1 MSITADQE
9 KRALTNVNTQLF
21 IGGEWREA
29 SGGATLDVEDPSTGE
44 AIASVADATPDD
56 ASAALDAA
64 CAAQG
69 EWAAHAPRERGEILR
84 RAYEAITAKADEL
97 ALVMTLEMGK
107 PLAESKAEIAYAS
120 EFFRWF
126 AEEAVRIE
134 GRYATAPNGAGRLLT
149 MRQPVGPCYMITP
162 WNFPMAMGTRKIGP
176 AIAAGC
182 TMVVKPAQQTPLSML
197 ALGEILEGAGLP
209 PGVLNIVTSSKSSDV
224 SKPIIGDARLRKLSF
239 TGSTEVGRKLIEQ
252 SAHNILRVSM
262 ELGGNAPFLVFD
274 DADVD
279 DAVEGAVIAKMRNIG
294 EACTAANRFH
304 VAEKV
309 QDEFTEKLAAK
320 LKEMPVGRGTN
331 DDVKVGPLIDA
342 TQREKVKELVDDA
355 ESKGAQVVLGGTERD
370 GAGYFFE
377 PTVIAGVPVEAR
389 LLKEEIFGPVAPV
402 ASFDDEEAAVAAAND
417 TEYGLVA
424 YVYTS
429 DIKRAF
435 RVVEGLETGMVGL
448 NQGLVSNPAAPFG
461 GVKQSGFGREGG
473 AEGIHE
479 YLEVKYVAM
488 NRRRGRARTR
498 ARRPQARRS
507 TLRIGRAPRPARR
520 GDLRRRAGAGRR
532 RALHRLARRP
542 AVGALRARARGRRAR
557 AALLHQLRQ
566 PQGPRAR
573 RQPGRRARDVV
584 ARPAAPAARRGA
596 GRAARRRRVRR
607 LLRVA
612 PARFAARRLGV
623 AAGHG
628 DPRPRGARREAR
640 GARRAVRRRRP
651 APGLLGRLP
660 AAPAGDRVLG
670 GPRQPPARPH
680 ALPARR
686 RRLAQR
692 AAQPVVRRNSTA
704 QMTATIAAS
713 TGEAPPEHADDRQ
726 DRADHGDEPGGAADL
741 HQPVGAL
748 LAGAP
753 RRPRAAA
760 LLEPAHSSAFEPAAI
775 LRRSSALSSV
785 SSSTPCSRAT
795 SRSVP
800 PLADA
805 SLTISA
811 ALS

>member
-9 KRALTNVNTQLF
+9 KSALTNVNTQLY

-44 AIASVADATPDD
+44 AIASVADATPED

-64 CAAQG
+64 CAVQA

-197 ALGEILEGAGLP
+197 ALGEILEESGLP
-209 PGVLNIVTSSKSSDV
+209 AGVLNIVTSSKSSDV

-304 VAEKV
+304 VAEKL
-309 QDEFTEKLAAK
+309 QDEFSEKLAAK
-320 LKEMPVGRGTN
+320 LAEMPVGRGTE
-331 DDVKVGPLIDA
+331 DDVKVGPLIDG
-342 TQREKVKELVDDA
+342 TQRDKVKELVDDA
-355 ESKGAQVVLGGTERD
+355 TSKGASVVLGGTERD
-370 GAGYFFE
+370 GAGYFFD
-377 PTVIAGVPVEAR
+377 PTVLADVPVEAR

-402 ASFDDEEAAVAAAND
+402 ATFDDEEAAVAAAND

-424 YVYTS
+424 YVYTR

-435 RVVEGLETGMVGL
+435 RVCEALDTGMVGL

-479 YLEVKYVAM
+479 YLEIKYVAM
-488 NRRRGRARTR
+488 N
-498 ARRPQARRS
+498 
-507 TLRIGRAPRPARR
+507 L
-520 GDLRRRAGAGRR
+520 
-532 RALHRLARRP
+532 
-542 AVGALRARARGRRAR
+542 
-557 AALLHQLRQ
+557 
-566 PQGPRAR
+566 
-573 RQPGRRARDVV
+573 
-584 ARPAAPAARRGA
+584 
-596 GRAARRRRVRR
+596 
-607 LLRVA
+607 
-612 PARFAARRLGV
+612 
-623 AAGHG
+623 
-628 DPRPRGARREAR
+628 
-640 GARRAVRRRRP
+640 
-651 APGLLGRLP
+651 
-660 AAPAGDRVLG
+660 
-670 GPRQPPARPH
+670 
-680 ALPARR
+680 
-686 RRLAQR
+686 
-692 AAQPVVRRNSTA
+692 
-704 QMTATIAAS
+704 
-713 TGEAPPEHADDRQ
+713 
-726 DRADHGDEPGGAADL
+726 
-741 HQPVGAL
+741 
-748 LAGAP
+748 
-753 RRPRAAA
+753 
-760 LLEPAHSSAFEPAAI
+760 
-775 LRRSSALSSV
+775 
-785 SSSTPCSRAT
+785 
-795 SRSVP
+795 
-800 PLADA
+800 
-805 SLTISA
+805 
-811 ALS
+811 